1 MSRLLTTSAVIIG
14 AIALSPPGV
23 AQAQPYGSC
32 EPERVIN
39 SLADA
44 VLRVAP
50 LFVKPRPAS
59 ALQPVAQVESPQPLQ
74 PPGMT
79 REQWK
84 RSLLDGA
91 RRYCVQY
98 PDDPICGR

>member
-1 MSRLLTTSAVIIG
+1 MSKFAKSVMVLAALALPLLS
-14 AIALSPPGV
+14 S

-32 EPERVIN
+32 PPERVID

-50 LFVKPRPAS
+50 LFIKRKS
-59 ALQPVAQVESPQPLQ
+59 APVPQPVAQVGGPQPLN
-74 PPGMT
+74 PPGIT

-84 RSLLDGA
+84 QALIDGA
-91 RRYCVQY
+91 RRFCVQY
-98 PDDPICGR
+98 PDDEVCQR